1 MITLTIKEIQK
12 ITEICEEAKV
22 ESFTLDQESGS
33 GIGSI
38 LTMSFDTFVADFP
51 AKVIVELR
59 GIKDW

>member
-12 ITEICEEAKV
+12 ITEICESAEV

-38 LTMSFDTFVADFP
+38 LTMSFDTFVADFS